1 MANILKIS
9 RNNEKNE
16 IDFELEYLMS
26 LTISQRFYMMFKKS
40 RQMIKMLKNN
50 GYRTVNKIIKRK

>member
-26 LTISQRFYMMFKKS
+26 LTISQRFYMMFEKS

>member
-1 MANILKIS
+1 MVNILKIS

-16 IDFELEYLMS
+16 IDFELKYLMS
-26 LTISQRFYMMFKKS
+26 LTISQRFYMMFEKS